1 MSFVFAGISPHP
13 PALIPNIGKDKL
25 NQLKKTKS
33 ALEEMEGD
41 LYVLQPDTIF
51 IISPHS
57 PVSPESFSLNL
68 ASEFESGFDEFGDQE
83 TKCKMQCDLQLV
95 SKIKEVIDCKKN
107 DIPVN
112 VFTQPK
118 LDHGVCV
125 PLYYLTQHLPDVK
138 IVPISVSNLSNEKHL
153 EFGKI
158 LKNVAIESNKRI
170 AFIASADLAHNK
182 QPDGQSF
189 DATLQ
194 KLLQEKDIK
203 AISNMKPEMI
213 DKAKQCGYQS
223 ILILLGALQNSNFE
237 TKIYS
242 YEAPLGVGYL
252 VADFTLK

>member
-1 MSFVFAGISPHP
+1 MSFIFAGISPHP

-25 NQLKKTKS
+25 NQLEKTKS

-68 ASEFESGFDEFGDQE
+68 ASEFESGFDEFNDQE
-83 TKCKMQCDLQLV
+83 TKCTMQCDLQLV
-95 SKIKEVIDCKKN
+95 SKIKEAADFS
-107 DIPVN
+107 DSEIPVTIY
-112 VFTQPK
+112 TQPK

-125 PLYYLTQHLPDVK
+125 PLHYLSQHLPEIK
-138 IVPISVSNLSNEKHL
+138 IVPISVSNLSNEQHL
-153 EFGKI
+153 EFGRI
-158 LKNVAIESNKRI
+158 LKNVALESNKRV

-182 QPDGQSF
+182 QPDGQSY
-189 DATLQ
+189 DVVLQ
-194 KLLQEKDIK
+194 KLLKERDIK
-203 AISNMKPEMI
+203 GIVKMNPDLI
-213 DKAKQCGYQS
+213 GNAKQCGYQS
-223 ILILLGALQNSNFE
+223 ILILLGALQDSNFD